1 VLVRA
6 RLPLPRRI
14 ARHAEPDVDRGS
26 GCTGLIGD
34 QVVQV
39 GEPRQKRLLTA
50 AWMVKR
56 FHHEQLPVDG
66 IMGLIQQGTR
76 HGHLRIGEH
85 CIPARLLLLHPAPG
99 RVGRQRVVSSC
110 WYFSVGPSPNP
121 A

>member
-1 VLVRA
+1 
-6 RLPLPRRI
+6 
-14 ARHAEPDVDRGS
+14 
-26 GCTGLIGD
+26 
-34 QVVQV
+34 
-39 GEPRQKRLLTA
+39 
-50 AWMVKR
+50 
-56 FHHEQLPVDG
+56 
-66 IMGLIQQGTR
+66 MGLIQQGTR